1 MAGACVIRRES
12 SSEKEWGYWQM
23 GSHSLRQPRET
34 AEARTPGTKQLTKH
48 EYEILATFRH
58 SLRRLA
64 RQTELE
70 ARKVGLTPQQYQL
83 LLAIKGY
90 PGREWANISELAE
103 HLQIRHNAV
112 IGLVNRAEARH
123 LVHRVVDAERAD
135 RRTVQIHLSPEGENL
150 LRVMAAALA
159 GERRRVRETVEAFA
173 EDEPIAG
180 GKHTKQ

>member
-1 MAGACVIRRES
+1 MAGACVIRREA

-90 PGREWANISELAE
+90 PGRAWANISQFAE
-103 HLQIRHNAV
+103 HLPIRRNAG
-112 IGLVNRAEARH
+112 IRLVNSAHAR
-123 LVHRVVDAERAD
+123 
-135 RRTVQIHLSPEGENL
+135 
-150 LRVMAAALA
+150 
-159 GERRRVRETVEAFA
+159 
-173 EDEPIAG
+173 
-180 GKHTKQ
+180 

>member
-1 MAGACVIRRES
+1 
-12 SSEKEWGYWQM
+12 M
-23 GSHSLRQPRET
+23 GSHHLRKPREA
-34 AEARTPGTKQLTKH
+34 AEARPPGTKQLSKH

-123 LVHRVVDAERAD
+123 LVHRVLDADRAD
-135 RRTVQIHLSPEGENL
+135 RRTVQIHLSAEGEDL

-159 GERRRVRETVEAFA
+159 GERRRVRETVEAF
-173 EDEPIAG
+173 EQDERIAG
-180 GKHTKQ
+180 GKHTIQ

>member
-1 MAGACVIRRES
+1 MAGACVIRREA

-34 AEARTPGTKQLTKH
+34 AEARTPGTKQLSKH
-48 EYEILATFRH
+48 EFEILATFRH

-70 ARKVGLTPQQYQL
+70 ARKVGLTEQQHAPT
-83 LLAIKGY
+83 LAIKGY

-123 LVHRVVDAERAD
+123 LVHRVLDANRTD
-135 RRTVQIHLSPEGENL
+135 RRTVQIHLSPEGEDL

-159 GERRRVRETVEAFA
+159 GERRRVRETVDAFT
-173 EDEPIAG
+173 EDEPIAA

>member
-1 MAGACVIRRES
+1 MVGACSIRRES
-12 SSEKEWGYWQM
+12 SSGKEWGNSQM
-23 GSHSLRQPRET
+23 GSRSLRPPRET

-70 ARKVGLTPQQYQL
+70 ARKVGFTPQQYQL

-103 HLQIRHNAV
+103 HLQIRHNPV
-112 IGLVNRAEARH
+112 IGLGKRDPALQLLHPVVESARN
-123 LVHRVVDAERAD
+123 
-135 RRTVQIHLSPEGENL
+135 G
-150 LRVMAAALA
+150 
-159 GERRRVRETVEAFA
+159 
-173 EDEPIAG
+173 
-180 GKHTKQ
+180 

>member
-1 MAGACVIRRES
+1 MVGACFICRES
-12 SSEKEWGYWQM
+12 SSEKEWGYSQM
-23 GSHSLRQPRET
+23 GSHFLRHPREA

-112 IGLVNRAEARH
+112 IGLVNRAEARQ
-123 LVHRVVDAERAD
+123 LVHRVLDADRAD
-135 RRTVQIHLSPEGENL
+135 RRTVQIHLSPEGEHL

-159 GERRRVRETVEAFA
+159 GERRRVRETVDTFTD
-173 EDEPIAG
+173 DEPLAAG
-180 GKHTKQ
+180 NHTKQ

>member
-1 MAGACVIRRES
+1 
-12 SSEKEWGYWQM
+12 M
-23 GSHSLRQPRET
+23 GRHSLRQPWET
-34 AEARTPGTKQLTKH
+34 AEARTPGTQQLTKH

-123 LVHRVVDAERAD
+123 LVHRVLDANRTD
-135 RRTVQIHLSPEGENL
+135 RRTVQIHLSPEGEDL

-159 GERRRVRETVEAFA
+159 GERRRVRETVDAFT
-173 EDEPIAG
+173 EDEPIAA